1 MHPEDNQ
8 TFSLRHVDPTAYDG
22 VWAIIDDGCN
32 SCSRSKAWRRNAEA
46 KMKVLGLHTC
56 SLHKKATT
64 FNGTRRNTKNGK
76 RRFPWAI
83 LMLYPRPGWSHV
95 PLSDG
100 LLSLV
105 QSVRARSFLIFS
117 FSVEGL
123 GRQWMSRTPRPTLT
137 SSDPDE
143 YDGHN
148 IRNLMLELLYH
159 AACWRIYG
167 GVT

>member
-46 KMKVLGLHTC
+46 KMKVLGLHPC

-64 FNGTRRNTKNGK
+64 FNGTGRNTKNGK
-76 RRFPWAI
+76 RRFPWALI

-105 QSVRARSFLIFS
+105 QSVRARSFLISLFQLKVLVGS
-117 FSVEGL
+117 GCL
-123 GRQWMSRTPRPTLT
+123 GHLVHA
-137 SSDPDE
+137 SDPDE
-143 YDGHN
+143 YGHN